1 MARAAAA
8 SSYHPSRP
16 SSRAAAPLGGPARP
30 PSKSDAAPAWHAT
43 GAQSA
48 CARAPRREPRGV
60 APHANATFIPLRRA
74 DSLGE
79 STLCED

>member
-1 MARAAAA
+1 MFEVLGFNLV
-8 SSYHPSRP
+8 
-16 SSRAAAPLGGPARP
+16 AAPM
-30 PSKSDAAPAWHAT
+30 KMV